1 MLETITGFLQSYG
14 YVVIF
19 VSIFLE
25 STGLPFPGESILIA
39 AGIMAGHGELN
50 VWGVVGASLVGGTMG
65 DNLGYYLGH
74 RFGRRFVDRYGAKF
88 GLTPEKFA
96 YVEDRFRKV
105 GPPIV
110 LVARFI
116 LVLRQVCGFAAG
128 TLRFPWWEFLLFN
141 ALGAALWSAAYGF
154 GAFILGDRIDTY
166 LHGSP
171 WAYAAIAVVFLGLTA
186 TTLLGFRKRL
196 RQQRESASQPQEVA
210 LSAPA
215 EEGRE
220 G

>member
-1 MLETITGFLQSYG
+1 MWDTLTGFLQTYG
-14 YVVIF
+14 YVAVF

-50 VWGVVGASLVGGTMG
+50 IWGVVGSAFVGGVMG

-74 RFGRRFVDRYGAKF
+74 RFGRRFVDRYGKRF
-88 GLTPEKFA
+88 HVTPEKFQM
-96 YVEDRFRKV
+96 VEERFRKV

-116 LVLRQVCGFAAG
+116 LILRQLAGVVSG

-141 ALGAALWSAAYGF
+141 ALGAALWSGAYGF
-154 GAFILGDRIDTY
+154 GSYILGDRIDTY

-171 WAYAAIAVVFLGLTA
+171 WAYAAIGAVFLLFTA
-186 TTLLGFRKRL
+186 TTIFKFRKSVKTL
-196 RQQRESASQPQEVA
+196 RQEPDSVRSSV
-210 LSAPA
+210 
-215 EEGRE
+215 EERGE
-220 G
+220 GGPRLG